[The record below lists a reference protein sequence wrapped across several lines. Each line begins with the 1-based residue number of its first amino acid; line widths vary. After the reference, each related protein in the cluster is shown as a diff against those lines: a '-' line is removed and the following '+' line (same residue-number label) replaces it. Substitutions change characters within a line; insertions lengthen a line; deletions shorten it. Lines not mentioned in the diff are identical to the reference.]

1 MALLMYEDVRTSGSP
16 RATLLDF
23 MESAYQ
29 AGAKTAG
36 WNIED
41 FKTQVAG

>member
-1 MALLMYEDVRTSGSP
+1 MALLMYEDVRTSNSP
-16 RATLLDF
+16 RETVLDF

-36 WNIED
+36 WDMED
-41 FKTQVAG
+41 FKTQAAP